1 MTSFP
6 VWQHCRKE
14 VQSAVKSIWSSK
26 IHLKTWLK
34 SKDDKFGNPV
44 GTQAA
49 FLKYRHTVSV
59 QQTGLKQQH
68 CLERS
73 DYTQHR
79 TERNKRSIADVF
91 AVLSQCVCVCQCDFS
106 VHCCLFF
113 IASQNICEVTFTFL
127 KLFVQIYI
135 SVLQYMCTFITMYS
149 TIMIHSLNFYINIC
163 RA

>member
-91 AVLSQCVCVCQCDFS
+91 AVLSQCVCVS
-106 VHCCLFF
+106 VWFF
-113 IASQNICEVTFTFL
+113 CALLSFLHSFAKYMWGHFYISKIVCSDIHKCIAIHVYFYNDVQYNYDTFT
-127 KLFVQIYI
+127 
-135 SVLQYMCTFITMYS
+135 
-149 TIMIHSLNFYINIC
+149 
-163 RA
+163 